1 LSITR
6 PGKDDRM
13 TQSNRTNV
21 KGQAGVLALVVVGFT
36 LFFSAMPAS
45 SEKEK
50 NAVIK
55 HEGVEI
61 IADFYG
67 ERMAVPSQPEHAFKI
82 SVENGQIYVSRY
94 EEEGI
99 EKADSSLYSYGFF
112 DLAYPDRLVIYLYN
126 DSCLP
131 FEMDYANGRYYV
143 ESYGG
148 YIYQL
153 KINTGLSQYEKVLNP
168 GERSILI
175 LGYPSS
181 LSVADIKNIVIRLGK
196 NDIVIGLLRIPW

>member
-1 LSITR
+1 MS
-6 PGKDDRM
+6 
-13 TQSNRTNV
+13 QSNRTNV

-36 LFFSAMPAS
+36 LFFAAMPAS
-45 SEKEK
+45 AEKEK
-50 NAVIK
+50 SAIIK

-82 SVENGQIYVSRY
+82 SVENDQMYVSRY

-112 DLAYPDRLVIYLYN
+112 DLVYPDRLVIYLYN
-126 DSCLP
+126 DSCVP

-143 ESYGG
+143 ESHAG

-175 LGYPSS
+175 LGCPSD